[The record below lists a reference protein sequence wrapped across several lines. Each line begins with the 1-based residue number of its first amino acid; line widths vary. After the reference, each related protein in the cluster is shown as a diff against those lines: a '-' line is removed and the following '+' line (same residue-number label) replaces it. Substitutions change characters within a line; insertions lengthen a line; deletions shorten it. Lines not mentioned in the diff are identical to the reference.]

1 MWEENS
7 NGGYTDIFFRA
18 SNDNGQTFNTVSN
31 MSDNDGD
38 SHFPINV
45 SLIKN
50 TYYHTI
56 RTTKIPFF
64 TCAHSLVT
72 N

>member
-1 MWEENS
+1 VWEDNS

-18 SNDNGQTFNTVSN
+18 SNDNGQTFNTVSD

-45 SLIKN
+45 SLIKYLLSYN
-50 TYYHTI
+50 KHN
-56 RTTKIPFF
+56 KNSFF
-64 TCAHSLVT
+64 H
-72 N
+72 